1 MSELPRVPHVHEAAV
16 AGEELPGKDPLVKS
30 HATYFAP
37 AGMPRSEWPNPPVAL
52 PRREQPAPPADVVVA
67 THAFAVPGGHAIVMV
82 ARGDRFRQT
91 HQLVRLF
98 PDRFAPEQPT
108 RA

>member
-37 AGMPRSEWPNPPVAL
+37 AGMPRSE
-52 PRREQPAPPADVVVA
+52 
-67 THAFAVPGGHAIVMV
+67 
-82 ARGDRFRQT
+82 
-91 HQLVRLF
+91 
-98 PDRFAPEQPT
+98 
-108 RA
+108 